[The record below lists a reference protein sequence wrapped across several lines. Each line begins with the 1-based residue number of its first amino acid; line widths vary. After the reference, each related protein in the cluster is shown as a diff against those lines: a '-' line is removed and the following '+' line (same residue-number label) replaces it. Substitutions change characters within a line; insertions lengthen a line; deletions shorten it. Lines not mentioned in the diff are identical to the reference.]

1 MGKFL
6 VFVIG
11 FSIASFVLS
20 DILGPNSTLFG
31 GNDTTIGT
39 IKGEDVD
46 YNSFQSL
53 FEEFSYNFCLS
64 IEMYDNLWKST

>member
-1 MGKFL
+1 MSIISTLRNKMGKFL
-6 VFVIG
+6 VFIIG

-39 IKGEDVD
+39 CKGRTKQINVHIAQRLLQILHF
-46 YNSFQSL
+46 Y
-53 FEEFSYNFCLS
+53 
-64 IEMYDNLWKST
+64 